1 MRVVTLP
8 YLQAETEPECGQWI
22 VELRGDRQPL
32 PLLLKAWD
40 YTSTITLESV
50 VRISRDQV
58 LRECGLP
65 DDAEIAVIALWSAS
79 STTTR
84 SVGATVPIV
93 GDRAINLVFEVPAGV
108 AGGRLTIERLI
119 VLVRRG
125 TGGAPL
131 SATRP
136 GSVLWRESRDEQ
148 ASCLLEGDASR
159 FPTDVIDFGQSALG
173 DARGVWWLHHDL
185 SDLDA
190 NPLACLRIRINS
202 AHPMGA
208 RLVRGT
214 TDSEDVRSVLFWDV
228 HRLLV
233 HAALDSDDF
242 ISGWGDFRIGSLGH
256 TLEQICRRLWPY
268 EDAGSLRASRDSDR
282 SRFEAAMQAR
292 TGLLAEAV
300 S

>member
-8 YLQAETEPECGQWI
+8 YLQAETEPQCGQWI

-32 PLLLKAWD
+32 PLLLKGWD
-40 YTSTITLESV
+40 YTSTITLESI
-50 VRISRDQV
+50 VRVSRDQV

-65 DDAEIAVIALWSAS
+65 DDAEIAVTALWSAS
-79 STTTR
+79 STTAR

-93 GDRAINLVFEVPAGV
+93 GDRAINLAFDVPPGV

-119 VLVRRG
+119 VLLRPG
-125 TGGAPL
+125 TGGAAL

-159 FPTDVIDFGQSALG
+159 FPTDVIDFGQSGLG
-173 DARGVWWLHHDL
+173 DAGGIWWLQHDL
-185 SDLDA
+185 TDLDA

-202 AHPMGA
+202 AHPVGT

-214 TDSEDVRSVLFWDV
+214 ADSEEIRSVLFWDV

-242 ISGWGDFRIGSLGH
+242 ISGWGTFRIGSLGH

-268 EDAGSLRASRDSDR
+268 EDARSLRASRDSGR

>member
-22 VELRGDRQPL
+22 VELRGNRQPL
-32 PLLLKAWD
+32 PLILKGWD
-40 YTSTITLESV
+40 YTSTITLEST
-50 VRISRDQV
+50 VRVSRDRV

-65 DDAEIAVIALWSAS
+65 DDAEIALTALWSAS
-79 STTTR
+79 STTAR
-84 SVGATVPIV
+84 SVGTTVPVV
-93 GDRAINLVFEVPAGV
+93 GDRAINMAFEVAPGV

-119 VLVRRG
+119 VLVRPG

-136 GSVLWRESRDEQ
+136 GSVLWREPREDQ

-159 FPTDVIDFGQSALG
+159 FPTDVIDFGQSGLG
-173 DARGVWWLHHDL
+173 DAGGIWWLHHDL
-185 SDLDA
+185 TDMDA

-202 AHPMGA
+202 AHPVGA

-214 TDSEDVRSVLFWDV
+214 ADSDEVRSVLFWDV

-233 HAALDSDDF
+233 HAALDSDEF
-242 ISGWGDFRIGSLGH
+242 VSGWGNFRVGSLGH

-268 EDAGSLRASRDSDR
+268 EDASSLRARRESDR
-282 SRFEAAMQAR
+282 SVFEAAMQAR
-292 TGLLAEAV
+292 TGLLSEAV